1 MSNAPTPPEPPTA
14 RTSRLALNE
23 DWAATVLG
31 LALLLLVLAGA
42 IPAGLCRDGRHP
54 GARRP

>member
-1 MSNAPTPPEPPTA
+1 MSTAPTPPEPPTA
-14 RTSRLALNE
+14 GTSRLAFSE

-42 IPAGLCRDGRHP
+42 IPAGLVP
-54 GARRP
+54 

>member
-14 RTSRLALNE
+14 GTSRLAFSE

-31 LALLLLVLAGA
+31 LAMLLLVLVGA
-42 IPAGLCRDGRHP
+42 IPAGLVP
-54 GARRP
+54 

>member
-14 RTSRLALNE
+14 RTSRLAFSE

-42 IPAGLCRDGRHP
+42 IPAGLVP
-54 GARRP
+54 